1 MKTIN
6 NFVESEKNEFTS
18 SVRAFLP
25 HYAVVPFDYGKNS
38 SFKCIVQKNDVVKEG
53 QIIAISAKEGDSIR
67 SYIHSSVPG
76 RVDSVGECFLP
87 NGRKGTAVKI
97 RTEGAFSYLGKT
109 LPETDWQ
116 WFTKENFLDL
126 ISTKGVLN
134 TFAAPVPL
142 ATQISSCTLTKGRF
156 LVVRLFDEDPSRMT
170 DTFVAKNKIYEV
182 LTGAKI
188 IAKTMEARGI
198 VFVFPHKSEIK
209 IDESD
214 FSPIPLMVLE
224 TDPQK
229 YPAGYMQNLMNLV
242 KKNAKSTEKVDFSL
256 INRRC
261 IYCDPQTLVSV
272 YDAVVLGEPVVETFV
287 HVTGKCINSSGILKV
302 RVGTSLRELASQC
315 GNFKSKP
322 AKIIINGM
330 VSGSA
335 INSLDTTIT
344 REVKS
349 ITFVSADELSVQ
361 SFAPCVRCGK
371 CRTICPEGLYPD
383 LMFRHSL
390 GGKPVG
396 TELVKTTD
404 FCSGCALCNS
414 VCPSRLP
421 LCQTIELLRKNK
433 DDVN

>member
-25 HYAVVPFDYGKNS
+25 HYAVVPFDFGKNS
-38 SFKCIVQKNDVVKEG
+38 SFKCIVQENDVVKEG

-116 WFTKENFLDL
+116 WFTKENFLA
-126 ISTKGVLN
+126 I
-134 TFAAPVPL
+134 
-142 ATQISSCTLTKGRF
+142 QISSCTLTKGRF

-170 DTFVAKNKIYEV
+170 DTFVAKNKMYEV

-188 IAKTMEARGI
+188 VAKAMEAKGI
-198 VFVFPHKSEIK
+198 VFVFPQKSDIQ
-209 IDESD
+209 IDEAD
-214 FSPIPLMVLE
+214 FAPFPLLVLE

-242 KKNAKSTEKVDFSL
+242 KKNARYTEKADFSL

-261 IYCDPQTLVSV
+261 IYCDPQTLLSV
-272 YDAVVLGEPVVETFV
+272 YDAVVLGEPSVETYV

-344 REVKS
+344 RDVKS
-349 ITFVSADELSVQ
+349 ITFVSAEELSVQ